1 MHVAFLL
8 SVQLA
13 VFSATALLFVLLMT
27 RPTATAR
34 RMFGVTQY
42 LPIPNAQ
49 EAGRYSRFGNQIIQL
64 LHLVRSRLGV
74 TPNEKLKHR
83 LVCAGLR
90 EQRHIDIFF
99 GFRLLTPP
107 LLFLIWTFVPRVSFF
122 WASVAIGLSYLAPD
136 FWVSDLIRRRREKVR
151 LALPD
156 ALDLMVVCVDAGLG
170 VDQALLRAG
179 QELRVS
185 HPVIAEEFMQI
196 NLEQRA
202 GKQRMEAWRDMADRT
217 QLEVVRNFAGMLAQT
232 DRFGTPITRAL
243 GTFADSLRKKRSQ
256 EAEEMAAK
264 TTVKLIF
271 PLVLFIF
278 PSMFVV
284 LLGPAAITIFRNLG
298 VISK

>member
-1 MHVAFLL
+1 M
-8 SVQLA
+8 
-13 VFSATALLFVLLMT
+13 
-27 RPTATAR
+27 
-34 RMFGVTQY
+34 
-42 LPIPNAQ
+42 
-49 EAGRYSRFGNQIIQL
+49 
-64 LHLVRSRLGV
+64 
-74 TPNEKLKHR
+74 
-83 LVCAGLR
+83 
-90 EQRHIDIFF
+90 
-99 GFRLLTPP
+99 
-107 LLFLIWTFVPRVSFF
+107 
-122 WASVAIGLSYLAPD
+122 GLSYLAPD

-170 VDQALLRAG
+170 VDQALLRTG

-202 GKQRMEAWRDMADRT
+202 GKPRVDAWRDMAERT
-217 QLEVVRNFAGMLAQT
+217 KLEVVRNFAGMLAQT

-284 LLGPAAITIFRNLG
+284 LLGPAAITIFRNLE
-298 VISK
+298 VMAK

>member
-13 VFSATALLFVLLMT
+13 VFSATALLFVLLMA
-27 RPTATAR
+27 RPTAAAR

-42 LPIPNAQ
+42 FSIPNAQ
-49 EAGRYSRFGNQIIQL
+49 EPGRYSRFGSQIIRL

-83 LVCAGLR
+83 LACAGLR
-90 EQRHIDIFF
+90 EQRHIDLFF
-99 GFRLLTPP
+99 GARLLTPP
-107 LLFLIWTFVPRVSFF
+107 LLFLIWTFIPGVSFF

-136 FWVSDLIRRRREKVR
+136 FWVSGLIRRRREKVR

>member
-1 MHVAFLL
+1 MHVALLL
-8 SVQLA
+8 SIQFA
-13 VFSATALLFVLLMT
+13 VFSGTALLFVLFMN

-42 LPIPNAQ
+42 FPIEGEREP
-49 EAGRYSRFGNQIIQL
+49 GRYSKFGDLIIEL
-64 LHLVRSRLGV
+64 LHMIRSRLGV

-83 LVCAGLR
+83 MICAGLR
-90 EQRHIDIFF
+90 EQRSIDVFF

-107 LLFLIWTFVPRVSFF
+107 LLFLVWTFIPEVSFF
-122 WASVAIGLSYLAPD
+122 WACLAIGLSYLAPD
-136 FWVSDLIRRRREKVR
+136 FWVSHLIRRRREQVR

-170 VDQALLRAG
+170 VDQALMRAG

-202 GKQRMEAWRDMADRT
+202 GKPRVDAWRDMADRT
-217 QLEVVRNFAGMLAQT
+217 KLEVVRNFAGMLAQT

-256 EAEEMAAK
+256 EAEEMAAR

-284 LLGPAAITIFRNLG
+284 LLAPAAITIFRSLE
-298 VISK
+298 VMAQ